1 MVRGTLSP
9 TPARAGPRRAG
20 STALTLRAPLTL
32 STVCLRSRTH
42 NATACLTYGQH
53 IDNTLHAHARHTAAR
68 RCTSRCQ
75 CALSLSAAPHSLECR
90 GPTGVRARPHTP
102 LPPGARGQ
110 RPWPCTIR
118 HKAKATTHMA
128 QASCALWNSLPL
140 YTRSCTPRLGGVA
153 HALVSGALWC
163 GGEHHRIRYSR
174 FDLECAPPSQA
185 VTSDLANP

>member
-9 TPARAGPRRAG
+9 TPGPRRAG

-102 LPPGARGQ
+102 STHAPAPRRPGAEALALHNKALGQGHNAHGTSLMRALELSTLLHTRSLQLHAEARWRG
-110 RPWPCTIR
+110 
-118 HKAKATTHMA
+118 
-128 QASCALWNSLPL
+128 
-140 YTRSCTPRLGGVA
+140 TRSCEWCTVVWR
-153 HALVSGALWC
+153 GAPS
-163 GGEHHRIRYSR
+163 YSI
-174 FDLECAPPSQA
+174 FSI
-185 VTSDLANP
+185 